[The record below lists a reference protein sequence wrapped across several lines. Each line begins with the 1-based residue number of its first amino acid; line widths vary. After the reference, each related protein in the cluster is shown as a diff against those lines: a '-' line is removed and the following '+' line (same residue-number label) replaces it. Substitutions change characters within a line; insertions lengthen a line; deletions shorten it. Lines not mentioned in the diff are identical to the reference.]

1 MLHKVKLEDLI
12 MILDYLVIEEDC
24 DKIVNWFVE
33 NKDLQKK
40 GSVFLTRSKECDVDI
55 DFKVAIQSNP
65 PPNHEISHLISRI
78 ISRAYNEYM
87 NVLPTPPTNETC
99 VLDYTVRVYKKNEG
113 YFKEH
118 VDQHPATVS
127 RIFAVICYLNDVA
140 EGGETEFPEFDLKV
154 APKKGRVLI
163 FPCNYLYKHKGN
175 MPISNDKYTAT
186 AFINFFLT

>member
-1 MLHKVKLEDLI
+1 MLVLKFKPGGNAGS
-12 MILDYLVIEEDC
+12 ILAVLGPLPPDT
-24 DKIVNWFVE
+24 
-33 NKDLQKK
+33 
-40 GSVFLTRSKECDVDI
+40 LTGII
-55 DFKVAIQSNP
+55 DAV
-65 PPNHEISHLISRI
+65 
-78 ISRAYNEYM
+78 SRAYNEYM

-154 APKKGRVLI
+154 APKIMPSTFLW
-163 FPCNYLYKHKGN
+163 LY
-175 MPISNDKYTAT
+175 
-186 AFINFFLT
+186 